1 MPTLEIGPQTS
12 TQSESG
18 AGLLP
23 GMRVSMP
30 TGEFRG
36 FCAGRPVCLLILF
49 LLCTCVSQAEQLPI
63 KTYTTA
69 DGLVSNQISRIVRDS
84 RGYLWFCTEDG
95 LSRFD
100 GYTFTNYTT
109 QKGLPTNWVNDFLET
124 RGGIF
129 LVATAAGL
137 CVFDPQGEPVSQN
150 RLAEQPAAR
159 PMFTVSRPGAN
170 QLSGT
175 ITKLFEDSGGNI
187 WCGTMWGLYRVEIVN
202 QRLIIHDTDLGI
214 RSDENGYHRIRS
226 VVEDRDGGLWI
237 ATSYE
242 LLRYHLDGRTERP
255 DLIKASSD
263 PGLMD
268 IAIDSNTGLWVA
280 TRAGLW
286 NITKTGTDTQG
297 KEQFAVR
304 KYARAEGLSCIEMTA
319 VHQDDSGRLWLGT
332 DYGLFEFLKQEK
344 RFRRIGVR
352 DIKEARIWSFNQDRV
367 GNLWIGTA
375 DGAIRFARKGFT
387 TFTEAD
393 GIGFRDVY
401 HITES
406 SAGEINIYTRF
417 GDLKFFVDKFDGERF
432 LSRKIA
438 PRAFSVQAFDWY
450 HGQIPKRD
458 HLGEWWWPTRQGLF
472 RYGKAARIEDILN
485 ERAIAHYTTKDGLPM
500 DYLRGVYEDRRGDI
514 WITLVGDVKGRI
526 TRWHRSTAQFHTY
539 SEADGLSGERAAS
552 SICED
557 SSGNLWIGFTGGGV
571 ARYRE
576 GRFISFMA
584 VDGVPNGE
592 IKQLV
597 PDDQGRVWICA
608 SAGGLGRIDDV
619 SAGHP
624 RFTTYTTTDGL
635 ASNSILCIAQDRA
648 NRFYV
653 GTQRGLNY
661 VDFDT
666 GGIKRF
672 TTNDGLASDE
682 IDVIYRDSR
691 AAFWFGS
698 GKGVSRLSPA
708 AEPPATA
715 PMVFINVIRI
725 AGQPRPISE
734 IGETNMT
741 ELTLAPNQ
749 NQIEVAFSTPS
760 FATGDPIRYQYR
772 LEGADADWQPLT
784 AQRTVNYANL
794 AAGSYRFLVR
804 AVNADGL
811 ISEMPASFPFAI
823 LRPVWQRWW
832 FTGIVAALMG
842 LIAYALY
849 SYRVRRLLEI
859 ERVRTRIATD
869 LHDDI
874 GSSLSQIAIM
884 SEVIQQQV
892 DGRNPRISHPL
903 AVIAGTSRE
912 LVDSMADIVWAIN
925 PRHDHLID
933 LTQRMRQFAA
943 DLLTARNIEFHF
955 AASGPE
961 FDKPIETDIRREV
974 FLIFKEAV
982 NNAVRHSNCSSIEIA
997 FAVNDSRLMLKV
1009 DDNGSG
1015 FDACAAGGGHGLAS
1029 IKRRAQGIGGTLEI
1043 LSQPGRGATVSL
1055 QGPLRRRLLRSRKI
1069 AT

>member
-1 MPTLEIGPQTS
+1 MFVLFC
-12 TQSESG
+12 
-18 AGLLP
+18 ALLLP
-23 GMRVSMP
+23 GIASP
-30 TGEFRG
+30 
-36 FCAGRPVCLLILF
+36 
-49 LLCTCVSQAEQLPI
+49 EQLPI

-100 GYTFTNYTT
+100 GYTFSNYTT
-109 QKGLPTNWVNDFLET
+109 QKGLASNWVNDFLET
-124 RGGIF
+124 RSGVF
-129 LVATAAGL
+129 LVGTAAGL
-137 CVFDPQGEPVSQN
+137 CVFDPGGEPLAQS
-150 RLAEQPAAR
+150 RLADQPSAR

-175 ITKLFEDSGGNI
+175 ITKLFEDNAGNI

-202 QRLIIHDTDLGI
+202 QRLVFHDTELGI

-226 VVEDRDGGLWI
+226 VVEDRSGGLWI

-242 LLRYHLDGRTERP
+242 LLRYHLDGHTERV
-255 DLIKASSD
+255 DLLKASTD
-263 PGLMD
+263 TGLMEM
-268 IAIDSNTGLWVA
+268 AIDSNTGLWVA

-286 NITKTGTDTQG
+286 NITQTGTDNQG
-297 KEQFAVR
+297 REQFAAR
-304 KYARAEGLSCIEMTA
+304 EYARAEGLSCIEMTS

-344 RFRRIGVR
+344 RVRRIGVR
-352 DIKEARIWSFNQDRV
+352 DIKEARIWSFNEDRV

-401 HITES
+401 RITES
-406 SAGEINIYTRF
+406 RAGEINIYTRF
-417 GDLKFFVDKFDGERF
+417 GDLNFFIDRFDGERF
-432 LSRKIA
+432 ISRKVV
-438 PRAFSVQAFDWY
+438 PRAFPVQAFNWY
-450 HGQIPKRD
+450 HGQIPRRD

-472 RYGKAARIEDILN
+472 RYARADRIEDIID
-485 ERAIAHYTTKDGLPM
+485 EPAIAHYTTKDGLPA
-500 DYLRGVYEDRRGDI
+500 DFLHGVYEDRHGDI
-514 WITLVGDVKGRI
+514 WISTGETTASLA
-526 TRWHRSTAQFHTY
+526 RWERAAGVFHSY
-539 SEADGLSGERAAS
+539 SLADGLPRES
-552 SICED
+552 SPSSMCED
-557 SSGNLWIGFTGGGV
+557 NAGSLWIGFAKGGI
-571 ARYRE
+571 ARYRQGLFTTFTE
-576 GRFISFMA
+576 A
-584 VDGVPNGE
+584 DGVPQGE
-592 IKQLV
+592 IKQLLC
-597 PDDQGRVWICA
+597 DSRGRMWIA
-608 SAGGLGRIDDV
+608 SMNGGLGKIEDV
-619 SAGHP
+619 AAERPHINS
-624 RFTTYTTTDGL
+624 YTTADGL
-635 ASNSILCIAQDRA
+635 ASNSILYIAEDSA

-653 GTQRGLNY
+653 ATNRGLNH

-672 TTNDGLASDE
+672 TTNDGLASDQ
-682 IDVIYRDSR
+682 IDAIYRDSSS
-691 AAFWFGS
+691 AFWFGS
-698 GKGVSRLSPA
+698 GMGVSRLSPV
-708 AEPPATA
+708 AEAPETA
-715 PMVFINVIRI
+715 PLMFINAIKI
-725 AGQPRPISE
+725 AGEFQPISE
-734 IGETNMT
+734 IGETGMG

-749 NQIEVAFSTPS
+749 NQIEISFGTPS

-784 AQRTVNYANL
+784 AQRSVNYANL

-804 AVNADGL
+804 AVNADG
-811 ISEMPASFPFAI
+811 IMSEMPASLPFVI

-832 FTGIVAALMG
+832 FTGIVAALVG

-849 SYRVRRLLEI
+849 NYRVRRLLEI

-961 FDKPIETDIRREV
+961 FDIPIETDIRREV

-982 NNAVRHSNCSSIEIA
+982 NNAVRHSNCSSIEIG
-997 FAVNDSRLMLKV
+997 FAVSDNRLMLKV

-1015 FDACAAGGGHGLAS
+1015 FDPSAAGGGHGVAS

-1043 LSQPGRGATVSL
+1043 LSQPGRGTSVSL
-1055 QGPLRRRLLRSRKI
+1055 HVPLRRRHLRSKKVP
-1069 AT
+1069 T